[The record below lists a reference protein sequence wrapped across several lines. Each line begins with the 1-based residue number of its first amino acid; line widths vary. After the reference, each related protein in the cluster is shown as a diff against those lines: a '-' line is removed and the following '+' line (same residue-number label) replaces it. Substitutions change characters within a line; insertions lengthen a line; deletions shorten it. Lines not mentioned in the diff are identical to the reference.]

1 MSIDVNEKL
10 EELMQ
15 AGLEAYEIL
24 VEEIKRPLDE
34 ELQDDKRRNAMK
46 AKKEC
51 FLDAKE
57 ILSSIKKIE
66 NQINGKEDSEELEE
80 EKAFTAGFV
89 EKYAKK

>member
-1 MSIDVNEKL
+1 
-10 EELMQ
+10 
-15 AGLEAYEIL
+15 
-24 VEEIKRPLDE
+24 
-34 ELQDDKRRNAMK
+34 MK

-51 FLDAKE
+51 FLDAKD

-66 NQINGKEDSEELEE
+66 NQINGEEDSEELEE

>member
-1 MSIDVNEKL
+1 
-10 EELMQ
+10 MQ

-66 NQINGKEDSEELEE
+66 NQVNGEDEDEVEE
-80 EKAFTAGFV
+80 EKSFTAGFV
-89 EKYAKK
+89 EKFAKK

>member
-1 MSIDVNEKL
+1 MSIDVNKKL

-66 NQINGKEDSEELEE
+66 NQINGEDESDEVEE
-80 EKAFTAGFV
+80 EKSFTAGFV

>member
-66 NQINGKEDSEELEE
+66 NQNIV
-80 EKAFTAGFV
+80 FCIFF
-89 EKYAKK
+89 KKKD

>member
-1 MSIDVNEKL
+1 MR
-10 EELMQ
+10 

-66 NQINGKEDSEELEE
+66 SQINGEEESDEVEE
-80 EKAFTAGFV
+80 EKAFSAGFV
-89 EKYAKK
+89 EKFAKK